1 MSEEKAKAAQEE
13 DTAVK
18 EEEAEKAPE
27 AKEGAGPANIR
38 DRGAAQAALVGLW
51 ASWETFRGDPDANG
65 FFGCSVCGVLK
76 KAERALQNH
85 VWSKADDDSGH
96 PTSAVQELWYPEWK
110 TRKQKKRFSWA
121 S

>member
-1 MSEEKAKAAQEE
+1 MSEEKTKAAQEE

-38 DRGAAQAALVGLW
+38 DRGAAQAALVGSW
-51 ASWETFRGDPDANG
+51 ASWETFRGYPDANG

-76 KAERALQNH
+76 KAERDLQNH